1 MKTLFDSAYGLIYLR
16 AKISRRKENG
26 KIKDLILNLALD
38 TGATGTVISQRRLIG
53 LGYKLKDAEDEMLI
67 TTGSGLISVP
77 KIRVEN
83 LATLGK
89 DKSDFLILA
98 HDLPPTASVDGV
110 LGLDFVRDYV
120 LTVDFVKGEIDLK

>member
-1 MKTLFDSAYGLIYLR
+1 MKTLFDPTYGLIYLK

-26 KIKDLILNLALD
+26 RIKDLILNLALD
-38 TGATGTVISQRRLIG
+38 TGATGTVISQKRLIG

-67 TTGSGLISVP
+67 TTGSGLISVL

-83 LATLGK
+83 LAALGK
-89 DKSDFLILA
+89 DKSNFLILA

-110 LGLDFVRDYV
+110 LGLDFLRENV
-120 LTVDFVKGEIDLK
+120 LTIDFKQGELELN

>member
-1 MKTLFDSAYGLIYLR
+1 MKTLFDSTYGLIYLR

-38 TGATGTVISQRRLIG
+38 TGATGTVISQKRLIG
-53 LGYKLKDAEDEMLI
+53 LGYELKDAEDEMLI

-83 LATLGK
+83 LAALGK
-89 DKSDFLILA
+89 GKSDFLILA

-110 LGLDFVRDYV
+110 LGLDFLRENI
-120 LTVDFVKGEIDLK
+120 LTIDFVQGEIEMK